1 MKKIFQVLFSLV
13 AVFACVGS
21 MGLLDNIECLASVV
35 DFLFGGGAMVAFAA
49 VATTV
54 KSPVEIG
61 DGTNPIHVED
71 GKPNDNIIYD
81 DDLEKAITKVG
92 SNKFVLDT
100 MTRHIKNRR
109 DCKSWVAGGYEI
121 GERPIEDRTKGASSA
136 SPNQATI
143 TVTNDDMWVEGDVLN
158 VMTENG
164 LLLDSDNVNTAKPFS
179 LLVTAKNGNTLTV
192 RRTDYRDGNAV
203 KTIPSIPDDSLLV
216 RMAPAYNERVAYTD
230 GVVQQPSR
238 RSYYNQNFMA
248 TVEVSTLSELH
259 KKEVNIDFA
268 TYKEQTIFDMRY
280 AMERAN
286 LFQVGGVTI
295 DGNGKPVYTATGA
308 WHQIETS
315 LKYSGEITAADWAS
329 YGRMIFS
336 ENNGSETR
344 LLLPG
349 ADFMVMML
357 KNADFAKQMLEKST
371 ELVLG
376 VKVKR
381 IETGFGELLVAPGAP
396 LFRGYHSKCAMV
408 LDLANIT
415 RETFV
420 PMHEKELDLETPGI
434 ARAKAVRL
442 NEISSIYLQNLPT
455 HFKIE
460 PQKS

>member
-49 VATTV
+49 VGATIQT
-54 KSPVEIG
+54 PVEVG
-61 DGTNPIHVED
+61 DGTNPTHVVD
-71 GKPNDNIIYD
+71 GEPNDNIIYD
-81 DDLEKAITKVG
+81 DDLEQNICKVG

-121 GERPIEDRTKGASSA
+121 GERPIEDRTSGESSTAS
-136 SPNQATI
+136 NVVTI
-143 TVTNDDMWVEGDVLN
+143 TVTNPDMWVVGDVFN
-158 VMTENG
+158 VMAADG
-164 LLLDSDNVNTAKPFS
+164 PSLDSDGKPYS
-179 LLVTAKNGNTLTV
+179 LLVTGKDASGKLTA
-192 RRTDYRDGNAV
+192 RRTDYRDSKGV
-203 KTIPSIPDDSLLV
+203 KSIPTIASDSLLV

-248 TVEVSTLSELH
+248 TVEVNTLAELH
-259 KKEVNIDFA
+259 KKEVNINFT

-286 LFQVGGVTI
+286 LFQVGGVSV
-295 DGNGKPVYTATGA
+295 DKDNKPVYTATGA
-308 WHQIETS
+308 WHQIENVLEYNDKIST
-315 LKYSGEITAADWAS
+315 ADWAS

-357 KNADFAKQMLEKST
+357 QNADFAKQMLEKST

-396 LFRGYHSKCAMV
+396 LFRGYYSKGAMV
-408 LDLANIT
+408 LDLAHIT

-455 HFKIE
+455 HFKIV
-460 PQKS
+460 PAV